1 MFGNNCLLFFDKIF
15 TLSFGRFLFE
25 SILLNKVVDVVVE
38 KMSRDGES
46 VTRVLPQRKKCRS
59 ESIIVPGS
67 AVCTDYVKI
76 DVSGQVFHLERSKL
90 AKFPST
96 LLGNKEQRQHFWLA
110 SEKAYVFDRR
120 AHYFQPI
127 FDFYQSGNPIQR
139 TEHHELQSFVN
150 ELIFFQMD
158 TYLLKGNKEKEDQL
172 KKWQL
177 NLSNFLKFPQHNRA
191 AHYFNLMS
199 VICTITSVAQFCL
212 VTVPQFQT
220 ERFKWPSF
228 CVETVVNSFFIL
240 EIVLRRL
247 IAFSWRHFLGD
258 VNIRID
264 ILSVLPFIIDL
275 MLLTMTIRKATPQT
289 KSDNSQSF
297 L

>member
-1 MFGNNCLLFFDKIF
+1 MHKI
-15 TLSFGRFLFE
+15 
-25 SILLNKVVDVVVE
+25 VE
-38 KMSRDGES
+38 IVMERMKRDSKS
-46 VTRVLPQRKKCRS
+46 VAQIFPQRTKRRS
-59 ESIIVPGS
+59 GPAIIPGS

-76 DVSGQVFHLERSKL
+76 DVSGQVFHLEGSKL

-96 LLGNKEQRQHFWLA
+96 LLGNKEQREHYWLA
-110 SEKAYVFDRR
+110 SEEAYVFDRR

-139 TEHHELQSFVN
+139 TEHHDLHSFVD
-150 ELIFFQMD
+150 ELIFFQID
-158 TYLLKGNKEKEDQL
+158 THLMKNNKERQDQL
-172 KKWQL
+172 KKWQID
-177 NLSNFLKFPQHNRA
+177 LSNFMKFPQHNRA

-199 VICTITSVAQFCL
+199 IICTITSVAQFCL
-212 VTVPQFQT
+212 VTMPQYQT

-247 IAFSWRHFLGD
+247 IAYSWRHYLGD
-258 VNIRID
+258 INIRID
-264 ILSVLPFIIDL
+264 ILSVLPFIVDL
-275 MLLTMTIRKATPQT
+275 ILMTMTIRKATS
-289 KSDNSQSF
+289 KSSNSQNCLLVALFSDKRQ